1 MRVIVTGASRG
12 IGLELCRQL
21 AGRGDQVVA
30 GARRPA
36 EASELRRVAGEV
48 AGRITVL
55 PLDVASEES
64 VRSFG
69 GLLTQPVDVLINNAG
84 VVGKMGAF
92 PELDFTDLQATYG
105 TNALGPLRVASAAL
119 AALRQ
124 GDAKKIVNV
133 STGMAS
139 LADNTSGGAW
149 GYRMAKAALNMATRN
164 LALALGKEGFVCV
177 AVNPGWVKT
186 DMGGAGAT
194 MAVEESAARILRIV
208 DTLDAT
214 KNGSFLNHDGNAFPW

>member
-1 MRVIVTGASRG
+1 MRVIVTGATRG

-30 GARRPA
+30 GARRP
-36 EASELRRVAGEV
+36 EPASELHRIAGEA
-48 AGRITVL
+48 AGRLSVL
-55 PLDVASEES
+55 PLDVASDDS
-64 VRSFG
+64 VRAFET
-69 GLLTQPVDVLINNAG
+69 LLTHPVDVLINNAG
-84 VVGKMGAF
+84 VVGQMGAF
-92 PELDFTDLQATYG
+92 PELDFSDMQATHG
-105 TNALGPLRVASAAL
+105 TNALGPLRVTRAAL

-208 DTLDAT
+208 DALDAT
-214 KNGSFLNHDGNAFPW
+214 KNGKFLNHDGNPFPW